1 MKIVGVFRGF
11 PGLGRVVSGVE
22 LLQYFRREY
31 GTEIFIY
38 TYLQGD
44 ALLKHCNIQ
53 NQISISPLDISSI
66 GIIPV
71 SKYGEAILNS
81 INKINPD
88 FVLIDGEPLMVQAI
102 KLANPGTHV
111 IALLNP
117 SDVENPMNQISSQ
130 LFFNHY
136 FSLSDLAI
144 VHGLRKVQNP
154 GIYKNFHSIN
164 TIIRTEILNINRVIK
179 SKQIFCILGGGTVN
193 VQNDFLESTLNIAK
207 LCFGLSLELAEYK
220 VTIQC
225 SSSNVYEIIN
235 ENIKSNQPANLQLIS
250 TFKPPADY
258 YSNSSLII
266 TRAGR
271 NSLSELLFLNIPAIS
286 FISGCSFRKEEQAC
300 NAQHSQNL
308 LIKSLPTDIQLS
320 QFVQTCKELLYKN
333 EIEETKSCFMPGN
346 KVAIEL
352 ILNYLKNH

>member
-1 MKIVGVFRGF
+1 MKIVGIFRGF

-22 LLQYFRREY
+22 LLHYFQGEH
-31 GTEIFIY
+31 GAEIFIY
-38 TYLQGD
+38 TYLQGEV
-44 ALLKHCNIQ
+44 LLKQYNIQ
-53 NQISISPLDISSI
+53 SQFSISPLDISSI

-71 SKYGEAILNS
+71 SKYGENIINS
-81 INKINPD
+81 IGKIKPD
-88 FVLIDGEPLMVQAI
+88 FVLVDGEPLMVQAI
-102 KLANPGTHV
+102 KLTYPNTHV
-111 IALLNP
+111 ISLLNP
-117 SDVENPMNQISSQ
+117 SDVENPMNQTSSQ

-144 VHGLRKVQNP
+144 VHGLRKVNNP
-154 GIYKNFHSIN
+154 GIYKNFHSVN
-164 TIIRTEILNINRVIK
+164 TIIRTEILNISRVIK
-179 SKQIFCILGGGTVN
+179 SKQIYCILGGGTVN
-193 VQNDFLESTLNIAK
+193 VQNDFLESTLKIAN
-207 LCFGLSLELAEYK
+207 LCFGLALELADYK
-220 VTIQC
+220 ITIQC
-225 SSSNVYEIIN
+225 SSSNVYEIVN
-235 ENIKSNQPANLQLIS
+235 ENIKPNQPANLQLIS
-250 TFKPPADY
+250 TIKPPADY

-320 QFVQTCKELLYKN
+320 QFVQTCKDLLYKN
-333 EIEETKSCFMPGN
+333 EIEDTKNCFLPGN